1 MGKTFAD
8 HFEKI
13 IAEDMTTADA
23 GVGSTNVSGEPKQ
36 GDFYAPDDTR
46 IAKPLGK
53 VATRRG
59 TAGSRAKTKAA
70 AKRKISKLRS
80 KKRKSKKVYLPG
92 D

>member
-36 GDFYAPDDTR
+36 GD
-46 IAKPLGK
+46 LC
-53 VATRRG
+53 
-59 TAGSRAKTKAA
+59 S
-70 AKRKISKLRS
+70 
-80 KKRKSKKVYLPG
+80 
-92 D
+92 